1 MCTLQQL
8 QQAGCRL
15 RVTDRLKCLPFWV
28 DHKLVRVLLE
38 GVIEKVLVF
47 RKLYCLE
54 NEPADGTQELICAT
68 AGCHI
73 GCATLRY
80 CRQLE
85 GTICISS
92 CAYEGLVVQSKGLK
106 ALIES
111 NSPVSANSTSASA
124 LLLFQARGCRLCR
137 NRGRRAAPGAG
148 VGLCAPATT
157 LLISFRASSWFSASA
172 VPACRAVRSSRKVR
186 ARTGRG
192 RGGGRRQGWP
202 RPGARPGR
210 GVQGP
215 HRAGS
220 GRAAGGRGG
229 GSGLARG
236 GRRPGMGR
244 RGGGGG
250 EAGRWERGRAVEWR
264 TARSL
269 SRHSPGRSC
278 CAGRASREVLGWGG
292 HPNSSLFLWCLVPN
306 CEGPV
311 FYVTC
316 NFGRPY
322 PHTSSALACC
332 AMSGLCLVHA
342 RPGDLALTRWDFYT
356 IDPRGPRPTAGERRR
371 GEAHLW

>member
-1 MCTLQQL
+1 MPYRMCTLQQL

-192 RGGGRRQGWP
+192 RGGGQAAGLAPGRAHG
-202 RPGARPGR
+202 PGAACRARIGPVPGGR
-210 GVQGP
+210 
-215 HRAGS
+215 RAG
-220 GRAAGGRGG
+220 GG

-250 EAGRWERGRAVEWR
+250 EAGRWGAGEGGGVADRALPLQ
-264 TARSL
+264 TL
-269 SRHSPGRSC
+269 SRAQLLRRTGVSRGAGMGRTPQ
-278 CAGRASREVLGWGG
+278 L
-292 HPNSSLFLWCLVPN
+292 
-306 CEGPV
+306 
-311 FYVTC
+311 
-316 NFGRPY
+316 
-322 PHTSSALACC
+322 
-332 AMSGLCLVHA
+332 
-342 RPGDLALTRWDFYT
+342 
-356 IDPRGPRPTAGERRR
+356 
-371 GEAHLW
+371 